1 MTEPNEIAT
10 LPPLEKLQPGVTR
23 SPRTGEPRRP
33 AALGVA
39 AVVLYLAAVGVAAA
53 YGLHWWEAAHPET
66 YPASARLVDWVD
78 PDPGKWLS
86 LTLEGIL
93 AAAAVIAAG
102 VPAVAGFQ
110 SWNGRRW
117 GRWAGLLAVAL
128 TGGFAALTH
137 DWGFVAVGLAVVGSA
152 LLWLPPVSRYL
163 ADWDRVRAERPVPYR
178 RPESIFYGRL
188 PRFR

>member
-1 MTEPNEIAT
+1 MVNSGMPTGRAT
-10 LPPLEKLQPGVTR
+10 TANCCISSRLR
-23 SPRTGEPRRP
+23 
-33 AALGVA
+33 
-39 AVVLYLAAVGVAAA
+39 
-53 YGLHWWEAAHPET
+53 
-66 YPASARLVDWVD
+66 AR
-78 PDPGKWLS
+78 
-86 LTLEGIL
+86 
-93 AAAAVIAAG
+93 
-102 VPAVAGFQ
+102 
-110 SWNGRRW
+110 SWNGWRW

>member
-1 MTEPNEIAT
+1 MGV
-10 LPPLEKLQPGVTR
+10 KLGFIGFGIM
-23 SPRTGEPRRP
+23 GERLLR
-33 AALGVA
+33 AAL
-39 AVVLYLAAVGVAAA
+39 
-53 YGLHWWEAAHPET
+53 AHDP
-66 YPASARLVDWVD
+66 ARLVVSGIYD
-78 PDPGKWLS
+78 PS
-86 LTLEGIL
+86 ANAAQRL
-93 AAAAVIAAG
+93 AAISTAPVAFDSAAAVIAAG
-102 VPAVAGFQ
+102 VPAIAGFQ
-110 SWNGRRW
+110 SWNGWRW